1 MTAIVYSNKKLFNW
15 LWMLASLIGVSCTQ
29 EVSYAPAYRSLT
41 EAVYASGVLKPEQEL
56 DIIPSVAGIVATVHV
71 QEGDTVEAGQV
82 LVSLRADSPKS
93 TAKAL
98 EQELRQAQMNATVTG
113 PLLRSIET
121 DWLNAREKARLDS
134 IEHKR
139 IERLA
144 NQGAATSRQLDQAK
158 TAAEMSRGAAFAAQL
173 RFVSQQKQL
182 ASISDALANQL
193 KALRSTV
200 EDFTIRSP
208 MQARVLS
215 IDLQHGD
222 WVSPPKSV
230 IKLGSLGP
238 MRAEV
243 EIDEADAIRMR
254 TGLKVLFKPE
264 GHTGKPL
271 IGVVSRIDPA
281 IDPTTRT
288 LKIQVVP
295 EQPLYFAGLSLEAN
309 VIVKEHGQVL
319 AVPRSYLLVGDSVII
334 DCGKGK
340 RRIAVETGVKD
351 MNFIQIISE
360 IDTACRLFLPQ

>member
-1 MTAIVYSNKKLFNW
+1 V
-15 LWMLASLIGVSCTQ
+15 LAFLIEVGCTQ
-29 EVSYAPAYRSLT
+29 EVSYAPVYRNLT
-41 EAVYASGVLKPEQEL
+41 EAVYASGVLKPEKEL
-56 DIIPSVAGIVATVHV
+56 DIIPSVAGIVTTVYA
-71 QEGDTVEAGQV
+71 QEGDTVEAGQI
-82 LVSLRADSPKS
+82 LVSLRADSPIL

-98 EQELRQAQMNATVTG
+98 EQELMQAQFNASTTG

-121 DWLNAREKARLDS
+121 EWLNAREKYRLDS
-134 IEHKR
+134 TEYKR

-158 TAAEMSRGAAFAAQL
+158 TAAEMSRGASYAAQL
-173 RFVSQQKQL
+173 RFVTQKKQL
-182 ASISDALANQL
+182 ASIAEALANQL

-200 EDFTIRSP
+200 DDYFIRSP
-208 MQARVLS
+208 IQARVLS
-215 IDLQHGD
+215 IDVQHGD
-222 WVSPPKSV
+222 WVSPPKPV

-254 TGLKVLFKPE
+254 TGLKVLIKPE

-288 LKIQVVP
+288 LKIHVVP

-309 VIVKEHGQVL
+309 VIVKEHGKVL
-319 AVPRSYLLVGDSVII
+319 AVPRSCLLAGDSLII
-334 DCGKGK
+334 DCGQGK

-351 MNFIQIISE
+351 MNFVQIISKV
-360 IDTACRLFLPQ
+360 DTSCRLFLPQ